1 MANSILNGASQGQ
14 PNTDLISRIN
24 QFKAAFRG
32 NPKQQIDQLLQSG
45 QVSQQQLEQ
54 AMQMAKQVQGLF
66 GN

>member
-14 PNTDLISRIN
+14 PKMDLISSIN
-24 QFKAAFRG
+24 RFKAAFRG
-32 NPKQQIDQLLQSG
+32 NPKQQVDQLLQSG